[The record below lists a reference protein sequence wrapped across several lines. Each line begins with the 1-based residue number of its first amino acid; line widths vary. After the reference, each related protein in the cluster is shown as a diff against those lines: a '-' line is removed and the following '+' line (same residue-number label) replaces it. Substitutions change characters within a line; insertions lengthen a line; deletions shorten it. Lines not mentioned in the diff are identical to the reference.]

1 MSMVDPREQGGGRER
16 LEFQERT
23 KIPGFKRCTGA
34 RERPFRPPPPLKC
47 DNFYTNMPIDPLDR
61 YSHYFSCIMEFN
73 IHAFCQCLGVCPA
86 LWLYNFVPA
95 SALRVVIRPTQKL
108 I

>member
-1 MSMVDPREQGGGRER
+1 MVDPREQGGGRER

-34 RERPFRPPPPLKC
+34 RERPFRPPPLKC

-61 YSHYFSCIMEFN
+61 ITS
-73 IHAFCQCLGVCPA
+73 L
-86 LWLYNFVPA
+86 A
-95 SALRVVIRPTQKL
+95 SWNLTYMLFANA
-108 I
+108 